1 MPKVCKRQVYTIHKE
16 TYTFEITPDALK
28 ELERYIWTNDN
39 PNYEKVT
46 NITEEEVINAI
57 TNNWDM
63 QDTRMSLIADAV
75 NSYFW
80 DSDYDDEYICVD
92 DTSPWEDSVEDF

>member
-1 MPKVCKRQVYTIHKE
+1 MAKVCKREVYTIHKE
-16 TYTFEITPDALK
+16 TYRFEITPDVLK

-63 QDTRMSLIADAV
+63 QNERMAFIADAV